1 MSRKR
6 KLKGLARNSRK
17 KKKGEKMAF
26 IAKLKVH
33 FAHMRPIIY
42 GAPALFKCH
51 CRKQCLVTGQPYTCC
66 PKGVGAA
73 HLCIHQ
79 QVFF

>member
-26 IAKLKVH
+26 IAKLEVH
-33 FAHMRPIIY
+33 FAHMPHRHFSNVI
-42 GAPALFKCH
+42 
-51 CRKQCLVTGQPYTCC
+51 VENN
-66 PKGVGAA
+66 V
-73 HLCIHQ
+73 
-79 QVFF
+79 